1 MHGTM
6 KALTAG
12 LLGAACVFACLYQIF
27 PWGALLAAGIACGTA
42 GYHFGARLLVGAVFD
57 WAAPAQDPAKK
68 WYRLRPWE
76 ATLYKR
82 LKVKAWK
89 NRLPTYAPDSFS
101 PRLHSWEEI
110 ERASCHAE
118 LVHEANC
125 LVSFFPVFA
134 ALWFGE
140 LPVFLITSLLAG
152 AFDLLFVIVQRYN
165 RSRIDR
171 IFRKMKRRP

>member
-1 MHGTM
+1 MARTM

-12 LLGAACVFACLYQIF
+12 LLSAACMFACLYRFF
-27 PWGALLAAGIACGTA
+27 PLGALLAAGITCGTA
-42 GYHFGARLLVGAVFD
+42 GYHFGMRLLVGAVFD
-57 WAAPAQDPAKK
+57 RAAPVQDPAKH

-76 ATLYKR
+76 EKLYKR

-110 ERASCHAE
+110 VEASCHSE
-118 LVHEANC
+118 LIHEANC
-125 LVSFFPVFA
+125 LLSFLPLFA
-134 ALWFGE
+134 AIWFGD

-152 AFDLLFVIVQRYN
+152 VFDLLFVIVQRYN

-171 IFRKMKRRP
+171 ILRKMERRP